1 MHIKKIAL
9 AFFLAAASTAGA
21 QAYNYPAMQTPRIV
35 DREYNFL
42 AASGSHAGT
51 SLLFQWREGMSDGFQ
66 FTLQGGLAAPEGR
79 ADTRLLLGGGLA
91 WQAARAS
98 ADFPFDVALTG
109 EAGLSSG
116 NNNTVVRIPFG
127 ASVGHTFTL
136 DNGNQLTPFVHPRLS
151 IDNCSSCA
159 FGGKSDSKVNVD
171 VDLGLNY
178 EVTPQVALR
187 FAAMLGGTSFV
198 GGTNAIGFSVA
209 WTPKGLR
216 K

>member
-1 MHIKKIAL
+1 MPIKKIATVL
-9 AFFLAAASTAGA
+9 FFAATSAAGA
-21 QAYNYPAMQTPRIV
+21 QAYNYPAMQTPRIA

-66 FTLQGGLAAPEGR
+66 FTLQGGLAAPEGH

-109 EAGLSSG
+109 DAGLSSG

-151 IDNCSSCA
+151 IDHCSSCSVA
-159 FGGKSDSKVNVD
+159 GKSDSKVNVD

-187 FAAMLGGTSFV
+187 VAALLGGTSYV

-209 WTPKGLR
+209 WTPRGL
-216 K
+216 KK

>member
-1 MHIKKIAL
+1 MQLPPAIGRAIADPDEGARDFVQEPGKILARHRRRHIAPHRGHRARGQRRQIAL
-9 AFFLAAASTAGA
+9 GGAVGGHRHAATET
-21 QAYNYPAMQTPRIV
+21 QR
-35 DREYNFL
+35 
-42 AASGSHAGT
+42 
-51 SLLFQWREGMSDGFQ
+51 
-66 FTLQGGLAAPEGR
+66 TLDPEGR

-209 WTPKGLR
+209 WTPKGLWP
-216 K
+216 

>member
-1 MHIKKIAL
+1 MRTKNFAFAL
-9 AFFLAAASTAGA
+9 FFAAFSTAGA
-21 QAYNYPAMQTPRIV
+21 QAYNYPSMQTPRLV

-42 AASGSHAGT
+42 AANGSHAGT
-51 SLLFQWREGMSDGFQ
+51 SLLFQWREGMADGFQ

-109 EAGLSSG
+109 DAGLSSG

-127 ASVGHTFTL
+127 AAVGHTFTL

-151 IDNCSSCA
+151 IDHCSSCSV
-159 FGGKSDSKVNVD
+159 GGKSDSKVDVD
-171 VDLGLNY
+171 VDLGVNY
-178 EVTPQVALR
+178 EVTPQIALR
-187 FAAMLGGTSFV
+187 VAALLGGTSFV
-198 GGTNAIGFSVA
+198 GGSNAIGFSVA
-209 WTPKGLR
+209 WTPKGP
-216 K
+216 KK

>member
-1 MHIKKIAL
+1 MPIKRIIPAL
-9 AFFLAAASTAGA
+9 CFLAASTAGA
-21 QAYNYPAMQTPRIV
+21 QAYNYPALQTPRIV

-42 AASGSHAGT
+42 AASGNKSGT
-51 SLLFQWREGMSDGFQ
+51 SLLFQWREGMTDGFQ
-66 FTLQGGLAAPEGR
+66 LILEAGFAAPTGH
-79 ADTRLLLGGGLA
+79 ADTRPLLGAGLA

-98 ADFPFDVALTG
+98 DDFPFDVALTG

-116 NNNTVVRIPFG
+116 NNNTVVRLPFG

-151 IDNCSSCA
+151 IDHCSSCGT
-159 FGGKSDSKVNVD
+159 GGSGDSKVNVD
-171 VDLGLNY
+171 FDLGINY
-178 EVTPQVALR
+178 EVTPQVGLR
-187 FAAMLGGTSFV
+187 VAAMLGGSSYV
-198 GGTNAIGFSVA
+198 GGSNAVGFSVA